1 MLKIYDAADGPLKVL
16 FVMATEAEYGAALRT
31 LIEPVITGVG
41 PVEAGVRS
49 LKALHDHP
57 VDLVVNLGS
66 AGSRSLPQAEVF
78 QVSHISYRDM
88 DASPLGFPKGVTPFL
103 DLPAE
108 LSIPQLLPGI
118 PAARIATGAS
128 IVNGHAYDAIDADMV
143 DMESYAVLR
152 AAMIAGTG
160 MICLRGV
167 SDGVE
172 EIKKFSDWT
181 FYLAEID
188 AQLAAIVRA
197 LPDAFKALP
206 KSYWTARATG

>member
-1 MLKIYDAADGPLKVL
+1 V
-16 FVMATEAEYGAALRT
+16 RT
-31 LIEPVITGVG
+31 
-41 PVEAGVRS
+41 

-57 VDLVVNLGS
+57 ADLVLNLGS

-78 QVSHISYRDM
+78 QVSHVSYRDM
-88 DASPLGFPKGVTPFL
+88 DASPLGFAKGVTPFS

-108 LSIPQLLPGI
+108 LSIPQRLPDV
-118 PAARIATGAS
+118 PTARIATGAS
-128 IVNGHAYDAIDADMV
+128 IVNGHAYHAIDADMV

-152 AAMIAGTG
+152 AAMIAGAG

-172 EIKKFSDWT
+172 EIRRFSDWT

-188 AQLAAIVRA
+188 AQLAGIVHA
-197 LPDAFKALP
+197 LPDAFAALP
-206 KSYWTARATG
+206 KTYWTAPVRG